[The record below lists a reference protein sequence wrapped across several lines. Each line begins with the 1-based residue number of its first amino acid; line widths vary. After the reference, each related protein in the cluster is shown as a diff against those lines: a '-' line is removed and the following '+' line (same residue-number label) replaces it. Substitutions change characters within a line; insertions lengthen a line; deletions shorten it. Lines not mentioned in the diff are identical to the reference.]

1 MYGSETGPMK
11 VEHHFTCV
19 AYCYTYVNMSQI
31 FYVGMEIKF
40 VNLSGHVKRVCVYER

>member
-11 VEHHFTCV
+11 VEHRFTCV

-31 FYVGMEIKF
+31 FLCRYANK
-40 VNLSGHVKRVCVYER
+40 VC